1 MESTVFP
8 VNVTHNAEKNKN
20 EKRPAISNW
29 QLSTMLLHEVTT
41 DNYGINILPS
51 WVVFDLDLYK
61 NKSIK
66 AELKLKTGFE
76 ITDSSLLQRTISGGE
91 HHVFRYPSDDYE
103 LTQGANLFGIEG
115 LDTRCAG
122 RGWICSGEGY
132 EHCVDHITRSICS
145 DDAIELPDNIFQK
158 LIKRT
163 QPAQIVQSQNDR
175 SIPEI
180 SNRVD
185 VEEIKSAIDY
195 ISADDRDTWIDVGMA
210 LQSVPSGFLI
220 WDKWSQKSDKYDQG
234 DMDYRW
240 STFRGQGINIET
252 LFFHAIASGW
262 SRPRPV
268 IEGGDASDFAA
279 ISDIPQADNDLFRE
293 LSKWAFLRHND
304 KFYKIDNGEMVS
316 ASTFD
321 LMLKNGFNF
330 RAVNPITNREKTFLP
345 REYFLAFCQD
355 RVVHMPMYAPVFG
368 GFFEFEGMKR
378 VNSYLH
384 DRVPEADPS
393 WKEKGDWKLIQNH
406 YLGLFENPE
415 VGHKL
420 LQWMAFNVQNTG
432 HKILWAPIVCGV
444 QGDGKSSIAN
454 ILRAC
459 MGGTNVKEIGAGD
472 VKSAFNDWAEGAAV
486 VAMEELRVKGHNRH
500 DVMNALKPLI
510 SNPNVSINKKGIGRY
525 ESQNVTNY
533 VAFTNYEDA
542 LVLDEN
548 DRRWEAFF
556 SKYTKREKMLS
567 DFGNIY
573 WDNFHA
579 AYRDNPEVIR
589 GWLLE
594 YDISDFD
601 PNVPPRIGGG
611 NARMIEASRSEIDQ
625 AIDELMPDMPDFFTI
640 SHLREQLISEYP
652 NTNRVRLG
660 KLLAASGK
668 YENVGL
674 VKIVSKPI
682 RFWAKAEAVK
692 RLEFMF
698 KDKRD
703 FDKEISKAARQC
715 YIDVSDHAPF

>member
-91 HHVFRYPSDDYE
+91 HHVFRYPSDDHE

-145 DDAIELPDNIFQK
+145 DDAIDLPDNIFQQ

-163 QPAQIVQSQNDR
+163 QPAQSLNHEP
-175 SIPEI
+175 IPEI
-180 SNRVD
+180 RNRVD
-185 VEEIKSAIDY
+185 IEEVESALDC
-195 ISADDRDTWIDVGMA
+195 ISADDRDTWVKVGMA
-210 LQSVPSGFLI
+210 LQNVPSGLLI
-220 WDKWSQKSDKYDQG
+220 WDKWSQKSDKYNGGEIQ
-234 DMDYRW
+234 YIW
-240 STFRGQGINIET
+240 ESFQGQGITVATVFGLAIEN
-252 LFFHAIASGW
+252 GW
-262 SRPRPV
+262 SRPNIFQD
-268 IEGGDASDFAA
+268 IESGDASDFAA
-279 ISDIPQADNDLFRE
+279 MPDIPQADNDLFRE

-304 KFYKIDNGEMVS
+304 RFYQIDNGEMVS
-316 ASTFD
+316 TSTFD

-330 RAVNPITNREKTFLP
+330 RVLNPITNREKTFLP

-368 GFFEFEGMKR
+368 SFFEFEGMKR

-384 DRVPEADPS
+384 DRVPSADPL
-393 WKEKGDWKLIQNH
+393 WKEKGDWKVIQNH
-406 YLGLFENPE
+406 YLKLFENPE

-459 MGGTNVKEIGAGD
+459 MGGTNVKEIGASD
-472 VKSAFNDWAEGAAV
+472 VKSSFNDWAEGAAV

-548 DRRWEAFF
+548 DRRWEVFF
-556 SKYTKREKMLS
+556 SKYTKRDKMLS

-573 WDNFHA
+573 WEIFHA
-579 AYRDNPEVIR
+579 AYRDNPAVIR

-601 PNVPPRIGGG
+601 PNVPPRVGDG
-611 NARMIEASRSEIDQ
+611 NARMIEASKTEIEQ
-625 AIDELMPDMPDFFTI
+625 AIDEIMLNTPDFFTI

-652 NTNRVRLG
+652 YTNSVKLG
-660 KLLAASGK
+660 KVLAANDK
-668 YENVGL
+668 YEFCGVIK
-674 VKIVSKPI
+674 VASKTHK
-682 RFWAKAEAVK
+682 FWGKSDAVK
-692 RLEFMF
+692 RLKFSF
-698 KDKRD
+698 KDERD
-703 FDKEISKAARQC
+703 FSKELNKAARQC
-715 YIDVSDHAPF
+715 FLEVSDHVPF